1 MTSNSSLHKA
11 AQAQQDEFYTQ
22 YTDVQEE
29 LNHYWDHFRGAKI
42 LCNCD
47 DPFESSFFLYLAQQ
61 FAYLGIKKLTATCYA
76 GSPIAQRQLSLFE
89 EDIPTPKRKPYCAT
103 ITDYRDWNGDG
114 RTDLQ
119 DIRYMLEHQKGCS
132 VRVLQGDGDFR
143 SPECIE
149 LLKDADIVITNPP
162 FSLLREYIAQ
172 LIEYNKKFLIVG
184 NINAI
189 TYKDVFPLFM
199 QNKMWLGFTFAG
211 QNVHLAIPSIPNPE
225 ERYKDYDPKTGL
237 VTLRNLC
244 WFTNLSIT
252 KRHEFLTLW
261 HHYTPEEYPRYDNY
275 DAIEVRKVELIPV
288 DYDGAMGVP
297 VSFLEKHN
305 PDQFE
310 LLGCTESEGK
320 GFSHGLWDASSRIA
334 QPVVNG
340 KKIYKRLFIRRKEY
354 DPDKVFDSLIH
365 HGQ

>member
-1 MTSNSSLHKA
+1 MSNNKSLHKA

-119 DIRYMLEHQKGCS
+119 DIRYMLEHQKGCT
-132 VRVLQGDGDFR
+132 VRVLEGDGDFR

-172 LIEYNKKFLIVG
+172 LVQYNKKFLIVG
-184 NINAI
+184 NVNAI
-189 TYKDVFPLFM
+189 TYKDIFPLFM
-199 QNKMWLGFTFAG
+199 QGRMWLGYHSGDMSFTVPDSFEPRATRYWVDETG
-211 QNVHLAIPSIPNPE
+211 QKWRSL
-225 ERYKDYDPKTGL
+225 G
-237 VTLRNLC
+237 NLC
-244 WFTNLSIT
+244 WFTNLDIV

-261 HHYTPEEYPRYDNY
+261 HSYSPEAYPRYDNY

-288 DYDGAMGVP
+288 DYDGVMGVP
-297 VSFLEKHN
+297 VSFLSKHN

-310 LLGCTESEGK
+310 LLG
-320 GFSHGLWDASSRIA
+320 DSRYHDGQDFADDIA
-334 QPVVNG
+334 VLNG
-340 KKIYKRLFIRRKEY
+340 KKLYRRLLIRVKQRDGFI
-354 DPDKVFDSLIH
+354 SMIH
-365 HGQ
+365 HGGSNNEHQA